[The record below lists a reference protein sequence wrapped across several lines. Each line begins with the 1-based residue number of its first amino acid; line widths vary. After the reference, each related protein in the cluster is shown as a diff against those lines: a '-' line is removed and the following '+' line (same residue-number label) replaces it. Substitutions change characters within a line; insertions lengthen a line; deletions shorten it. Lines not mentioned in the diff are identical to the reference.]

1 MRQKIQIVKDADG
14 RKTVFI
20 HDQIFKGKRTISWQ
34 EVEAYLKL
42 FVGDVCVVE
51 STDDEIYI
59 GAKLPDEY
67 AHSEYTETLR
77 GNKLK
82 AKANAVQ
89 GIHEMIEIAENKRF
103 VQNFKKKHHNDAKNG
118 WYRYDTRFALPI
130 YNSENEIERYNVF
143 NATLI
148 VNHGKNNRLYLY
160 DVINIKKGTEQPTL
174 ELNQVVND
182 PVPSQ

>member
-1 MRQKIQIVKDADG
+1 MRQRIQIVKDTDG

-20 HDQIFKGKRTISWQ
+20 HDQIFKGKRTISWC

-51 STDDEIYI
+51 STEDEIYT
-59 GAKLPDEY
+59 GSKLPDEY
-67 AHSEYTETLR
+67 TNSNYT
-77 GNKLK
+77 KALK
-82 AKANAVQ
+82 GANIKVKANAAQ

-103 VQNFKKKHHNDAKNG
+103 VQNFKKKHHNDAKYG
-118 WYRYDTRFALPI
+118 WYRYDTRFALPV
-130 YNSENEIERYNVF
+130 YNSENEIDRYNVF

-160 DVINIKKGTEQPTL
+160 DVINIKKE
-174 ELNQVVND
+174 
-182 PVPSQ
+182 PSKPLKHLSKW